1 MSGPIEGQ
9 LSKSSTSMLSTTV
22 HIDPVTASLKQFWEL
37 LTRMTHL
44 CQWKKK
50 MQVDSSMGDSYAI
63 PLPGTRHERWR
74 SRRKCAHSIFSVSQP
89 QRWLKY
95 SYIHLKC
102 LTNHRRKR
110 EQRKRVGN
118 VQEREARKP
127 MKKTRPSNITS
138 MDARSASKLRTR
150 GSPVL
155 KRNSTRYYL
164 YFLSW
169 KT

>member
-74 SRRKCAHSIFSVSQP
+74 SRRKCAHSIFSS
-89 QRWLKY
+89 
-95 SYIHLKC
+95 
-102 LTNHRRKR
+102 NHRRKR

-127 MKKTRPSNITS
+127 MKKTSPSNITS
-138 MDARSASKLRTR
+138 MDARSASKLRTP

-155 KRNSTRYYL
+155 KRNSTRY
-164 YFLSW
+164 
-169 KT
+169 